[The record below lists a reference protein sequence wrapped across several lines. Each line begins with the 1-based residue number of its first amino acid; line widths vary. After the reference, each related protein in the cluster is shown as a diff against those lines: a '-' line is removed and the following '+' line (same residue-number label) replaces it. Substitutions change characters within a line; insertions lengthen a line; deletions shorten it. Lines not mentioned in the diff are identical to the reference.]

1 MYLKS
6 KLHRHQGG
14 RKQIA
19 KDLLRAL
26 FVYGKV
32 ETSESKAKAL
42 KSMAER
48 VLTVARQ
55 DTLFARKR
63 VASVLGEDKVTTR
76 KIFTEVIPSLGDK
89 TSGYTRILRLGKR
102 LGDGSE
108 RARLELI
115 KIEKPKPDQRK
126 SIETK
131 KSA

>member
-63 VASVLGEDKVTTR
+63 VASVLGEDKVTMN
-76 KIFTEVIPSLGDK
+76 KIFKEVIGSLGDK

-108 RARLELI
+108 RVRLELI
-115 KIEKPKPDQRK
+115 KIEVPKVPK
-126 SIETK
+126 VSKEK
-131 KSA
+131 KSK

>member
-63 VASVLGEDKVTTR
+63 VASVLGEDKVTMN
-76 KIFTEVIPSLGDK
+76 KIFKEVIGSLGAK

-115 KIEKPKPDQRK
+115 KIEVPKVPK
-126 SIETK
+126 VSKEK
-131 KSA
+131 KSK

>member
-63 VASVLGEDKVTTR
+63 VASVLGEDKVKMK
-76 KIFTEVIPSLGDK
+76 KILKEVIGSLGDK

-108 RARLELI
+108 RVRLELI
-115 KIEKPKPDQRK
+115 KIEVPKVPK
-126 SIETK
+126 VSKEK
-131 KSA
+131 KSK

>member
-76 KIFTEVIPSLGDK
+76 KIFTEVMPSLGDK

-115 KIEKPKPDQRK
+115 KIEKPKPAK
-126 SIETK
+126 EVK
-131 KSA
+131 AK